1 MKETIKRA
9 VRTFW
14 QAFAGYVSVNI
25 VVAVSAVGGDTNA
38 LKTGLTGLVVAAVA
52 AGLAALMNLPVKTT
66 KNTEESK

>member
-25 VVAVSAVGGDTNA
+25 VVAVSSTGNDTTA
-38 LKTGLTGLVVAAVA
+38 LKTALTGLVVAAIA
-52 AGLAALMNLPVKTT
+52 AGLAALMNLPVKMEG
-66 KNTEESK
+66 NDEQ

>member
-25 VVAVSAVGGDTNA
+25 VVAVSTVGEI
-38 LKTGLTGLVVAAVA
+38 
-52 AGLAALMNLPVKTT
+52 LMR
-66 KNTEESK
+66 

>member
-52 AGLAALMNLPVKTT
+52 AGLAALMNLPQKTEG
-66 KNTEESK
+66 NDENI